1 MLNEKEIQNNEEEKT
16 TLEGTDQA
24 NEEIT
29 TDSTDNDGAEEVV
42 SLSKKE
48 YDDLLKRKED
58 FDKSVELKRLMKLER
73 KAKEEEGQGEAKAD
87 EISSLQSQIAELKE
101 MVVTGQTTQRNLI
114 LRDAYREFIDDNK
127 WANNDEI
134 FAKIS
139 DNFKSD
145 SVTSKED
152 AIKQLKTI
160 AATQFPNEYESH
172 ISAKAKAQALAE
184 ASNLKTGSGSSGGG
198 VNPQA
203 KGDMSEEEKMSNKF
217 MKNFPPGW
225 AINNKL
231 NK

>member
-1 MLNEKEIQNNEEEKT
+1 MENKKEIQNDKEEIIT
-16 TLEGTDQA
+16 PEGTDQA
-24 NEEIT
+24 NEQIT
-29 TDSTDNDGAEEVV
+29 SDNTNDGADEVV

-48 YDDLLKRKED
+48 LETLKKKAED
-58 FDKSVELKRLMKLER
+58 FERSIELRRLAKLER

-87 EISSLQSQIAELKE
+87 EIDSLQSQIAELKE
-101 MVVTGQTTQRNLI
+101 MVATGQTTQRNLI

-127 WANNDEI
+127 WADNDEI

-145 SVTSKED
+145 SVTSKDD
-152 AIKQLKTI
+152 AIKQLKII

-184 ASNLKTGSGSSGGG
+184 ASNIKTGSGSSGGG

-203 KGDMSEEEKMSNKF
+203 KGDMSEEEKMSKKF

>member
-1 MLNEKEIQNNEEEKT
+1 MKNKKEIQNNEKEIIT
-16 TLEGTDQA
+16 PEGTDQA

-29 TDSTDNDGAEEVV
+29 SDNTNDGADEVV

-48 YDDLLKRKED
+48 LETLKKKAED
-58 FDKSVELKRLMKLER
+58 FERSIELRRLAKLER
-73 KAKEEEGQGEAKAD
+73 QAKEKEGQGEAKAD
-87 EISSLQSQIAELKE
+87 EIASLQSQIAELKE
-101 MVVTGQTTQRNLI
+101 MVAIGQTTQRNLI

-127 WANNDEI
+127 WADNDEI

-139 DNFKSD
+139 ENFKSD
-145 SVTSKED
+145 NVTSKDD
-152 AIKQLKTI
+152 AIKQLKII

-184 ASNLKTGSGSSGGG
+184 ASNIKTGSGSSGGG

-203 KGDMSEEEKMSNKF
+203 KGDMSEEEKMSAKF

>member
-1 MLNEKEIQNNEEEKT
+1 MKNKKEIQNKEEEKIT
-16 TLEGTDQA
+16 PEGTDQA

-29 TDSTDNDGAEEVV
+29 SDNTNDGADEVV

-48 YDDLLKRKED
+48 LETLKKKAED
-58 FDKSVELKRLMKLER
+58 FERSIELRRLAKLER
-73 KAKEEEGQGEAKAD
+73 QAKEKEGQGEAKAD
-87 EISSLQSQIAELKE
+87 EIASLQSQIAELKE
-101 MVVTGQTTQRNLI
+101 MVAIGQTTQRNLI

-127 WANNDEI
+127 WADNDEI

-139 DNFKSD
+139 ENFKSD
-145 SVTSKED
+145 NVTSKDD

-184 ASNLKTGSGSSGGG
+184 ASNIKTGSGSSGGG

-203 KGDMSEEEKMSNKF
+203 KGDMSEEEKMSAKF